1 MVEVKKAD
9 ERISYWGATE
19 KKCPIC
25 AETIPMAVLEC
36 PFCKATFDDVRPLTR
51 EDVVGPSEA
60 PTTVSCRR
68 RAIWLLVFSV
78 IGVTAPLVLVV
89 GAVWYRLKKHE
100 IRAAGQTVQALI
112 WISWVIA
119 ALYIGLV
126 SLGVMLFLV
135 RSS

>member
-9 ERISYWGATE
+9 EQISYWGATE
-19 KKCPIC
+19 KKCPLC

-51 EDVVGPSEA
+51 QDVVGPSED
-60 PTTVSCRR
+60 PTTVSYRR
-68 RAIWLLVFSV
+68 RAVWLLVLSV
-78 IGVTAPLVLVV
+78 LGVTAPVALVV
-89 GAVWYRLKKHE
+89 GAVWYHLKKHE

-112 WISWVIA
+112 WMSWVIA
-119 ALYIGLV
+119 VLYIVLM
-126 SLGVMLFLV
+126 SLGAMLFLV